1 MVVRTLLE
9 VFPSATL
16 WQPSR
21 GEFVFVGQMQSL
33 ILDASRLDSRVQHS
47 PTIRED
53 FASMGYAQPLTILT
67 DFLLTSDDL
76 RRYAG
81 EGALNTDDLP
91 LLEFT
96 APRGL
101 FLETERTNDDLVRS
115 FRTREFPPLAH
126 VPGGALEAPELRAAM
141 GRLSLR
147 QSRLDDALRQFELT
161 LGSNPRFIPALLGR
175 ADVLA
180 RSGQVLR
187 ARTDLEAV
195 LRLEPG
201 NAAAHLALARLY
213 KGQGLLGETRDQL
226 RAVVRSDGPLVSEA
240 LTLLGELS
248 LQAGSAAEARGH
260 LQRAVVLRP
269 EDAGSW
275 SLLGLALEQEGQL
288 SEAIRAHRRAAGLDE
303 YASNFR
309 TRLARTLREAKLLD
323 DALREGERAVASN
336 PLLVEPYLELAS
348 IHTARQDNG
357 AATATLERALQAD
370 PNNVRARR
378 ELERVREM
386 KDSRS

>member
-1 MVVRTLLE
+1 
-9 VFPSATL
+9 
-16 WQPSR
+16 
-21 GEFVFVGQMQSL
+21 
-33 ILDASRLDSRVQHS
+33 
-47 PTIRED
+47 
-53 FASMGYAQPLTILT
+53 
-67 DFLLTSDDL
+67 
-76 RRYAG
+76 
-81 EGALNTDDLP
+81 
-91 LLEFT
+91 
-96 APRGL
+96 
-101 FLETERTNDDLVRS
+101 
-115 FRTREFPPLAH
+115 
-126 VPGGALEAPELRAAM
+126 
-141 GRLSLR
+141 
-147 QSRLDDALRQFELT
+147 
-161 LGSNPRFIPALLGR
+161 
-175 ADVLA
+175 
-180 RSGQVLR
+180 
-187 ARTDLEAV
+187 
-195 LRLEPG
+195 
-201 NAAAHLALARLY
+201 
-213 KGQGLLGETRDQL
+213 
-226 RAVVRSDGPLVSEA
+226 LVSEA